1 MKTNKISNEDLAWL
15 QAHKQ
20 SVERRTRM
28 LKGTGVFFSCFAL
41 FFALISFIVLATH
54 SAPFYASISFII
66 FLSLSAILIL
76 AQPSDKYTG
85 SAVAGIM
92 SGLIIGLIIAIVYIA
107 PTANISQY
115 PISMQVFYPNHP
127 NITITQN
134 CTGFT
139 TSESGYFNGQP
150 INPQNTTQCNLPQNM
165 APYDS
170 NPFSCNIMNKSI
182 ICTGTFPGQNVT
194 WQGTILNVSKR

>member
-1 MKTNKISNEDLAWL
+1 MTTNKIPDEDLAWL

-28 LKGTGVFFSCFAL
+28 LKGTGMFFYCFAL

-54 SAPFYASISFII
+54 YAFFYASISFII
-66 FLSLSAILIL
+66 FLGLIATLIL
-76 AQPSDKYTG
+76 AEPSNKYAREG
-85 SAVAGIM
+85 VAGIM

-107 PTANISQY
+107 PTANMSQY

-127 NITITQN
+127 NLTITQN

-139 TSESGYFNGQP
+139 TSESGYLNGQP
-150 INPQNTTQCNLPQNM
+150 INLTNTTQCNLPQSRPQYEN
-165 APYDS
+165 PYD
-170 NPFSCNIMNKSI
+170 CNISGKNITCIAFLDENM
-182 ICTGTFPGQNVT
+182 T
-194 WQGTILNVSKR
+194 WKGTILNVTKR